1 MLLWLLCLL
10 KLSILQEYSNIF
22 VFAQTCPN
30 LKFPVTLGYDS
41 GETEIFSVDLDASTG
56 FIYLGGTS
64 TAKELKYPG
73 ASKSVFT
80 ALFDGLKFVWISII
94 GSVDVDTFEYMSAMG
109 ETSPYL
115 VLYATKS
122 NDLYVP
128 LIFTIDKIDGSIVRA
143 VDIID
148 PDELG

>member
-1 MLLWLLCLL
+1 MILWLLCLL
-10 KLSILQEYSNIF
+10 TLSILQEYQNIF
-22 VFAQTCPN
+22 IFAQTCSN

-64 TAKELKYPG
+64 TAKELTVPG

-80 ALFDGLKFVWISII
+80 ALFDGSEFVWIRII

-122 NDLYVP
+122 NNPYVP
-128 LIFTIDKIDGSIVRA
+128 LIFTIDKIDGSIIRA

-148 PDELG
+148 SNIG

>member
-1 MLLWLLCLL
+1 MILWLLCLL
-10 KLSILQEYSNIF
+10 TLSILQKYQNIF
-22 VFAQTCPN
+22 VFAQTCSN

-64 TAKELKYPG
+64 TAKELTVPG

-80 ALFDGLKFVWISII
+80 ALFDGSEFVWIRII

-122 NDLYVP
+122 NNPYVP
-128 LIFTIDKIDGSIVRA
+128 LIFTIDKIDGSIIRA

-148 PDELG
+148 SNIG